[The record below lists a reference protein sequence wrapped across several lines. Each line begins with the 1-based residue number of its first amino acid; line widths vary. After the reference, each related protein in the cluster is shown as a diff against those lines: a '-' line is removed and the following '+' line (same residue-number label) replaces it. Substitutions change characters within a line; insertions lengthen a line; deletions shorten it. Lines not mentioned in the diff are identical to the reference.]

1 MAKKVTKIILITLI
15 CILIPALIMVA
26 VLYAND
32 KDLLIKFQNWLHS
45 PNNVTAFIVGIGLY
59 FPFLNGLWKLV
70 MNIIAAIN
78 QHKLRHKN
86 KINKIKIYDDDKN
99 NYIYYD
105 QKNNILDCQFKA
117 NEDVNIDKFVD
128 MIYAELKE
136 KTKTIDNQSK
146 IKE

>member
-1 MAKKVTKIILITLI
+1 MTKKVTKIILIILI
-15 CILIPALIMVA
+15 CILIPALIMIA

-78 QHKLRHKN
+78 QHKLRLKN
-86 KINKIKIYDDDKN
+86 KIHKIKIYDDDQN

-105 QKNNILDCQFKA
+105 DKNNILDCQFKA
-117 NEDVNIDKFVD
+117 NENVSMNKLID

-136 KTKTIDNQSK
+136 KTKNYEESK
-146 IKE
+146 SKL

>member
-1 MAKKVTKIILITLI
+1 MAKKIIKIIIITFI
-15 CILIPALIMVA
+15 CILIPSLIIIA
-26 VLYAND
+26 VLYANN
-32 KDLLIKFQNWLHS
+32 KELLVKFQDWLSS
-45 PNNVTAFIVGIGLY
+45 PNNVTAFIIGIGLY
-59 FPFLNGLWKLV
+59 FPFLNGLWRLV
-70 MNIIAAIN
+70 LNIIAAIN
-78 QHKLRHKN
+78 QHKLRHKT
-86 KINKIKIYDDDKN
+86 KINKVKIYDDDKN

-117 NEDVNIDKFVD
+117 NEDVNIEKFVD

>member
-32 KDLLIKFQNWLHS
+32 KDLLIKFQNCLHS

-70 MNIIAAIN
+70 MNIIVAIN

-86 KINKIKIYDDDKN
+86 KINKIKIYDDEKN

-105 QKNNILDCQFKA
+105 DKNNILDCQFKA